1 MPCNGIYQT
10 NYIVLNV
17 RASGT
22 TKILAERLA
31 AGAKQCLLQIWS
43 PATNIYESMVS
54 DHFWG
59 DLDFGD
65 LYAVLSRLLL
75 LTCLDI
81 HKCNRHQIFLHQCC
95 DSSYEIGNKLT

>member
-10 NYIVLNV
+10 NYIDLNV
-17 RASGT
+17 RASRT
-22 TKILAERLA
+22 TADLAERLA

-43 PATNIYESMVS
+43 PTTNIYESMAP
-54 DHFWG
+54 DRFWG
-59 DLDFGD
+59 DMDFGD
-65 LYAVLSRLLL
+65 LYAVLSRSLF

-95 DSSYEIGNKLT
+95 DSSYGIDYKLT